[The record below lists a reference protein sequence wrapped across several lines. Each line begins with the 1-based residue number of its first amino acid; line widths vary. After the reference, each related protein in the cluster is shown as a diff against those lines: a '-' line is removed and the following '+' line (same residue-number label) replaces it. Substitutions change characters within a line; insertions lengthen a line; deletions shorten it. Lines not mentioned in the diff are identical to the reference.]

1 MRNNVLFLT
10 LKVFSATGGI
20 EKVCR
25 VAGKSLFEWT
35 IREEKSI
42 EVFCMHDRQEDAD
55 DNRYFP
61 SEIFRGF
68 AGGRIRLIWEAVKK
82 GRTTDTVILSHIN
95 LLLVGWLIKLFSP
108 KTKLVMFA
116 HGIEIWGELSGLK
129 KHMLKSCD
137 IIVPVSQ
144 YTADRISEMHQ
155 WPASK
160 MKVLNNCLDPFL
172 PVGQPGIAI
181 ENLRQKYGLSKDNII
196 LFTLTRLSSKER
208 YKGYDKVLE
217 ALVEL
222 KKSYPSVR
230 YLLAGSYDAEEK
242 RHLDDMIARMGLT
255 QDVLIPGFVAE
266 EDLVTHFS
274 MADLYVM
281 PSMKEG
287 FGIVF
292 IEAMFYGLPVIA
304 GNKDG
309 SVDALSNGELGILVD
324 PMDTQAILEAMSRI
338 LNNRE
343 RFLPDR
349 EKLMELF
356 SYEQYKNRFETLLA
370 PTGQQVS
377 A

>member
-1 MRNNVLFLT
+1 LHNNILLLT

-35 IREEKSI
+35 VREEKSV
-42 EVFCMHDRQEDAD
+42 EVFCMHDSQEDAD
-55 DNRYFP
+55 DNKYFP

-82 GRTTDTVILSHIN
+82 GRNSDTVILSHIN

-129 KHMLKSCD
+129 KRMLKSCD
-137 IIVPVSQ
+137 LIVPVSQ
-144 YTADRISEMHQ
+144 YTADRISEIHQ

-160 MKVLNNCLDPFL
+160 LKVLNNCLDPFL
-172 PVGQPGIAI
+172 PVGQPEQAI
-181 ENLRQKYGLSKDNII
+181 ENLRKKYGLKKDNIV

-230 YLLAGSYDAEEK
+230 YLLAGSYDTEEK
-242 RHLDDMIARMGLT
+242 RHLDEMIGRMGLT
-255 QDVLIPGFVAE
+255 NDVLIPGFVAE
-266 EDLVTHFS
+266 EDLVTHFK

-292 IEAMFYGLPVIA
+292 IEAMYYGLPVIA

-309 SVDALSNGELGILVD
+309 SVDALCNGELGILVD
-324 PMDTQAILEAMSRI
+324 PIDTSAILEAMSRI
-338 LNNRE
+338 LHDRNQ
-343 RFLPDR
+343 FIPDR
-349 EKLMELF
+349 KKLMDLF

-370 PTGQQVS
+370 ANGQAVS

>member
-1 MRNNVLFLT
+1 MHNNILLLT

-35 IREEKSI
+35 VREEKSV
-42 EVFCMHDRQEDAD
+42 EVFCMHDSQEDAD
-55 DNRYFP
+55 DNKYFP

-82 GRTTDTVILSHIN
+82 GRNSDTVILSHIN

-129 KHMLKSCD
+129 KRMLKSCD
-137 IIVPVSQ
+137 LIVPVSQ
-144 YTADRISEMHQ
+144 YTADRISEIHQ

-160 MKVLNNCLDPFL
+160 LKVLNNCLDPFL
-172 PVGQPGIAI
+172 PVGQPEQAI
-181 ENLRQKYGLSKDNII
+181 ENLRKKYGLQKDNIV

-230 YLLAGSYDAEEK
+230 YLLAGSYDTEEK
-242 RHLDDMIARMGLT
+242 RHLDEMIGRMGLT
-255 QDVLIPGFVAE
+255 NDVLIPGFVAE
-266 EDLVTHFS
+266 EDLVTHFK

-292 IEAMFYGLPVIA
+292 IEAMYYGLPVIA

-309 SVDALSNGELGILVD
+309 SVDALCNGELGILVD
-324 PMDTQAILEAMSRI
+324 PIDTSAILEAMSRI
-338 LNNRE
+338 LHDRNQ
-343 RFLPDR
+343 FIPDR
-349 EKLMELF
+349 KKLMDLF
-356 SYEQYKNRFETLLA
+356 SYEQYKNRFETLL
-370 PTGQQVS
+370 TTKGQQVS

>member
-1 MRNNVLFLT
+1 M
-10 LKVFSATGGI
+10 
-20 EKVCR
+20 
-25 VAGKSLFEWT
+25 
-35 IREEKSI
+35 
-42 EVFCMHDRQEDAD
+42 
-55 DNRYFP
+55 
-61 SEIFRGF
+61 
-68 AGGRIRLIWEAVKK
+68 
-82 GRTTDTVILSHIN
+82 
-95 LLLVGWLIKLFSP
+95 
-108 KTKLVMFA
+108 
-116 HGIEIWGELSGLK
+116 
-129 KHMLKSCD
+129 
-137 IIVPVSQ
+137 
-144 YTADRISEMHQ
+144 
-155 WPASK
+155 
-160 MKVLNNCLDPFL
+160 
-172 PVGQPGIAI
+172 
-181 ENLRQKYGLSKDNII
+181 
-196 LFTLTRLSSKER
+196 
-208 YKGYDKVLE
+208 
-217 ALVEL
+217 
-222 KKSYPSVR
+222 YPTVR

-338 LNNRE
+338 LNNRD